1 MNYFGQEDYCD
12 RARRILAVRARL
24 QEGVAQLGLEV
35 WGRLQLCAM
44 SYASNALDIF
54 AAAERLA
61 QRGWFIGRLVDPPSI
76 YLMLNLTH
84 ESAVE
89 AYLADLGL
97 GG

>member
-1 MNYFGQEDYCD
+1 
-12 RARRILAVRARL
+12 
-24 QEGVAQLGLEV
+24 
-35 WGRLQLCAM
+35 M

-84 ESAVE
+84 ESEVE
-89 AYLADLGL
+89 AYLADLAWAVEAVATAEEIATSREFTY
-97 GG
+97 